1 MNRYR
6 AGGESSRHE
15 YAAHTQNNTICEL
28 VAVVVVGAGES
39 VEKPANPCQCWIFLA
54 LSDLVSCR
62 RAGGFSV
69 ESCKRS
75 PQGVSR
81 RCHGVVFSE
90 FCSFS
95 VETVER
101 TRCDILVENF
111 AEIGKIKTEFLE
123 NSDFSQP
130 VGKVLH
136 NSDFSDAIRIFLI
149 FRNFSTGFSTARY
162 RNFTCRSNVVE
173 NYVVKWSLSLANCG
187 KGCGMG
193 LIGH

>member
-39 VEKPANPCQCWIFLA
+39 VEKPANPCQCWIFLT

-81 RCHGVVFSE
+81 RCHGVGFLRFFALFLWKLWRVQGATSLWKTLRKSE
-90 FCSFS
+90 KLKRNFWKILIFHSLSEKFC
-95 VETVER
+95 T
-101 TRCDILVENF
+101 
-111 AEIGKIKTEFLE
+111 
-123 NSDFSQP
+123 
-130 VGKVLH
+130 
-136 NSDFSDAIRIFLI
+136 IRIFH
-149 FRNFSTGFSTARY
+149 TP
-162 RNFTCRSNVVE
+162 
-173 NYVVKWSLSLANCG
+173 
-187 KGCGMG
+187 
-193 LIGH
+193 